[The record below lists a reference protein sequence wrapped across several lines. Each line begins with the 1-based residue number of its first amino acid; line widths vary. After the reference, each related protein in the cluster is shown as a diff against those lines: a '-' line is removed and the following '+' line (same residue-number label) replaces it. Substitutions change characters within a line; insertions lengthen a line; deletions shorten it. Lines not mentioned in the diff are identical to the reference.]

1 MMRIS
6 PLIRRKDFVYLS
18 KSPYRAISASIIVQ
32 MVKWPAQGYDWAVL
46 PKKYSQNG
54 IPDCRIGYTASKKV
68 GNSVARSR
76 AKRLMREAIRKILPL
91 LAQEIPLQN
100 CDFVIIARHA
110 ILDRRFDQI
119 SRDLSWALRKTHHL
133 SLQKNPPKRSKPKK
147 NNVPTPPK
155 S

>member
-1 MMRIS
+1 MLRIG

-18 KSPYRAISASIIVQ
+18 KSPYRAISASVIVQ
-32 MVKWPAQGYDWAVL
+32 MVKWPAQGYDWDML
-46 PKKYSQNG
+46 PRKYCQNG

-76 AKRLMREAIRKILPL
+76 AKRLMREAVRQKFPL
-91 LAQEIPLQN
+91 VSQETALQN

-119 SRDLSWALRKTHHL
+119 GRDLSWALRKTHHL
-133 SLQKNPPKRSKPKK
+133 SQQKNLPKRPSAQKNSVSSAKK
-147 NNVPTPPK
+147 